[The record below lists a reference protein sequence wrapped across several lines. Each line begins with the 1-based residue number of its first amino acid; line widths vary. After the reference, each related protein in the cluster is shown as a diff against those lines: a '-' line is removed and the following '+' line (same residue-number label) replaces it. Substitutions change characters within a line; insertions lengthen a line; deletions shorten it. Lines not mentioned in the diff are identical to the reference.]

1 MNKRQKLQVA
11 LAVFFIV
18 YILFLFL
25 SPGWKAGKILGII
38 GGVCMIIA
46 LYVSYR
52 AEEKNKHNTDH

>member
-11 LAVFFIV
+11 LAVFFVV
-18 YILFLFL
+18 YILFLLFF
-25 SPGWKAGKILGII
+25 PGWKAGKILGII
-38 GGVCMIIA
+38 GGVCMLIA